1 LKENIL
7 ESFDFLA
14 SLEVFKWFKI
24 ESLEYFPVLG
34 YPNTD
39 FLKSIKTQE
48 KGTYVLVKTST

>member
-24 ESLEYFPVLG
+24 ESLEYFPALG

-48 KGTYVLVKTST
+48 KEIYFLVKTST